1 MTERTVL
8 FKILRFKPG
17 VIDPPCFQTFALTV
31 KPNMRVLDCLE
42 QIRIT
47 QDNSLMYRHSCHHAC
62 CGSCACKINGK
73 ARLAC
78 TTLVAD
84 LDNDSVTLEPLDH
97 FEVKGDL
104 VIDMRSFFK
113 SFSGSWRYL
122 RPSEK
127 SPHLERLNGVKRFMR
142 FEDCIEC
149 GACVSACPMMHSASD
164 FMGPAALAAISTEF
178 AKNASKKLLS
188 LAGGER
194 GERWCRRALACSR
207 VCPTGVYPAK
217 HIADLRRLLHPDL
230 DEE

>member
-1 MTERTVL
+1 MTERAVL

-17 VIDPPCFQTFALTV
+17 VIDPPRFQTFALPV
-31 KPNMRVLDCLE
+31 NVNMRVLDCLE

-62 CGSCACKINGK
+62 CGSCACKINGE

-78 TTLVAD
+78 TTLVTD
-84 LDNDSVTLEPLDH
+84 LDSDSVTLEPLDH

-104 VIDMRSFFK
+104 VVDMRTFFN
-113 SFSGSWRYL
+113 SFSVSWRYL

-127 SPHLERLNGVKRFMR
+127 SRQTQRLKGVKHFMR

-149 GACVSACPMMHSASD
+149 GACVSACPMMHPGDD

-178 AKNASKKLLS
+178 AKNTSKELLI
-188 LAGGER
+188 LAGGKR
-194 GERWCRRALACSR
+194 GERWCQRALACSR

-217 HIADLRRLLHPDL
+217 HIADLRQLLHRDL
-230 DEE
+230 NEK